1 MLAQKVQ
8 NTGTVIILHSS
19 VSHRSNGAQRN
30 SMRAW
35 HIFYSFPHFT
45 ALARK
50 QSNSQIQGEI
60 GDGAMEKDSELNEGV
75 WVNLGTQV
83 YTNIC
88 NI

>member
-1 MLAQKVQ
+1 MVHNVLACVC
-8 NTGTVIILHSS
+8 G
-19 VSHRSNGAQRN
+19 
-30 SMRAW
+30 
-35 HIFYSFPHFT
+35 IFLTHLTHFT
-45 ALARK
+45 VTAFARK

-60 GDGAMEKDSELNEGV
+60 GDGAMEKDSGLNEGV